1 MKSALI
7 VDDHP
12 LMRMAIRLILEREGI
27 KVLGETGDGPSA
39 INLVR
44 KLDPALIVL
53 DINIPKLDGLEV
65 IARLRAQGMPQKIL
79 VISSQAQEHFA
90 GRCALAGAQGFIAKN
105 DALEGLAEALKTLHA
120 GRVYL
125 PAQCYGVG
133 MASSSS
139 EKSRSEAQRLS
150 DLSDRELVVLQYLA
164 RGWSNKAIADELLL
178 SNKTISTYKT
188 RLLTKLNMH
197 NLADLIALAKRQGL
211 VD

>member
-12 LMRMAIRLILEREGI
+12 LMRMAIRLILERQGI
-27 KVLGETGDGPSA
+27 EVLGETGDGPTA

-53 DINIPKLDGLEV
+53 DLNIPKIDGLEV
-65 IARLRAQGMPQKIL
+65 ITRLRAQGMSQKIL

-90 GRCALAGAQGFIAKN
+90 SRCAQAGAQGFIAKN
-105 DALEGLAEALKTLHA
+105 DALDGLAEALKTLRA

-125 PAQCYGVG
+125 PATCYGSA
-133 MASSSS
+133 MASVQP
-139 EKSRSEAQRLS
+139 EKNRSEAQRLS

-188 RLLTKLNMH
+188 RLLVKLNAH
-197 NLADLIALAKRQGL
+197 NLVDLIALAKRQAL

>member
-12 LMRMAIRLILEREGI
+12 LMRMAIRLVLERHEI
-27 KVLGETGDGPSA
+27 NVLGEAGDGPTA
-39 INLVR
+39 IALAR
-44 KLDPALIVL
+44 KLDPALMVL
-53 DINIPKLDGLEV
+53 DLNLPKMDGLEV
-65 IARLRAQGMPQKIL
+65 IARLRAQGMTQKIL

-105 DALEGLAEALKTLHA
+105 DALEGLGEALKTLRA

-125 PAQCYGVG
+125 PAQCYATGIPS
-133 MASSSS
+133 ARP
-139 EKSRSEAQRLS
+139 EKNRSEAQRLS
-150 DLSDRELVVLQYLA
+150 DLSDRELVVLQFLA
-164 RGWSNKAIADELLL
+164 RGWSNKATADELLL

-188 RLLTKLNMH
+188 RLMSKLHVH
-197 NLADLIALAKRQGL
+197 NLADLIALAKRQAL

>member
-12 LMRMAIRLILEREGI
+12 LMRIAIRLVLERHHI
-27 KVLGETGDGPSA
+27 NVLGEAGDGPTTIA
-39 INLVR
+39 LVR

-53 DINIPKLDGLEV
+53 DLNIPKMDGLEV
-65 IARLRAQGMPQKIL
+65 ITRLRAQGMMQKIL

-90 GRCALAGAQGFIAKN
+90 ARCALAGAQGFIAKK
-105 DALEGLAEALKTLHA
+105 DTLEGLGEALKTLRA

-125 PAQCYGVG
+125 PAQCYASGAPG
-133 MASSSS
+133 MPS
-139 EKSRSEAQRLS
+139 ERNRSEAQLLS
-150 DLSDRELVVLQYLA
+150 TLSDRELVVLQYLA
-164 RGWSNKAIADELLL
+164 RGWSNKETADELLL

-188 RLLTKLNMH
+188 RLMSKLHVH
-197 NLADLIALAKRQGL
+197 NLADLIALAKRQAL